1 MAYYIEKRVRN
12 KHHRMII
19 EKGIDV
25 WRGGFDM
32 ELRKVQEEI
41 EDKILGVYAQKSAL
55 TKGREHEEEKCD
67 IRTDFQRD
75 RDRILHC
82 KAFRRM
88 KHKTQV
94 FISPEGDHYR
104 TRLTHTLEV
113 SQIART
119 ISRALALNED
129 LTEAIALGHD
139 LGHTPFGHAGERAL
153 HEICPFGFH
162 HNQQSLRV
170 VECLEKN
177 GAGLNLTWEVKDG
190 ILNHR
195 TDGHPSTME
204 GKVVQL
210 SDKIAYT
217 NHDIDDAIRADIL
230 TGEDIPQKI
239 VEMIGDTSSKRINA
253 MLRDTIANSQGI
265 DTICMSKE
273 MKATLGALR
282 EFMFENVY
290 ASSVAER
297 EHHKAQSIVMNLYS
311 YYLEHPEQMN
321 EEFIHLM
328 EEGESLEQAV
338 CDYIACMTDRF
349 AVKKFSTLFI
359 PEAWSI
365 Y

>member
-1 MAYYIEKRVRN
+1 
-12 KHHRMII
+12 
-19 EKGIDV
+19 
-25 WRGGFDM
+25 M

-41 EDKILGVYAQKSAL
+41 EEKILGVYAQKSAL
-55 TKGREHEEEKCD
+55 TKGREREEEKCD

-75 RDRILHC
+75 RDRIIHC

-119 ISRALALNED
+119 IARALALNED

-153 HEICPFGFH
+153 NEICPFGFE
-162 HNQQSLRV
+162 HNRQSLRV
-170 VECLEKN
+170 VEYLEKN
-177 GAGLNLTWEVKDG
+177 GEGLNLTWEVRDG

-195 TDGHPSTME
+195 TSGRPSTME

-217 NHDIDDAIRADIL
+217 NHDIDDAIRAGIL
-230 TGEDIPQKI
+230 TGKDIPQKI
-239 VEMIGDTSSKRINA
+239 VQVIGDTSSKRINA
-253 MLRDTIANSQGI
+253 MIRDTIANSQGKE
-265 DTICMSKE
+265 TILMSAE
-273 MKATLGALR
+273 MKVTLGDLR
-282 EFMFENVY
+282 KFMFTHVY

-297 EHHKAQSIVMNLYS
+297 EHQKAENIVTNLYR
-311 YYLEHPEQMN
+311 YYLVHPQQMN
-321 EEFIHLM
+321 EEFIHLI
-328 EEGESLEQAV
+328 EEGESPEQAV

-349 AVKKFSTLFI
+349 AVKKFSSVFI